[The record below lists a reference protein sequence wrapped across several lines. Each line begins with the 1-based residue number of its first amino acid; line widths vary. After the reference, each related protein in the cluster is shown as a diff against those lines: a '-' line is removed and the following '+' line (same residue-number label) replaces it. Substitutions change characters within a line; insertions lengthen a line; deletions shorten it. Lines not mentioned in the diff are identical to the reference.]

1 MSEQDKMTEQ
11 ETEVTTSGEAPQE
24 KKKQEVPTRSM
35 ILMILAGCYL
45 VYTGYRPCKN
55 VLDGVEGGSW
65 GFFAA
70 GAAFIVVGAVMLFV
84 GGRNYLRR
92 EKEKRAE
99 QEAQAQII
107 RETQPAK
114 EKKTMSIADR
124 ARLAEGLDDAE
135 ETETQADI
143 EKEEYEHRQRF
154 L

>member
-45 VYTGYRPCKN
+45 VYTGYRLCKN

-70 GAAFIVVGAVMLFV
+70 GGAFIVVGAVMLFV

-114 EKKTMSIADR
+114 EKKTMRIADR

-135 ETETQADI
+135 ETATQADT
-143 EKEEYEHRQRF
+143 EKEE
-154 L
+154 

>member
-45 VYTGYRPCKN
+45 LYTGYRLCKN

-65 GFFAA
+65 FFFAA

-92 EKEKRAE
+92 EKEKHAE

-107 RETQPAK
+107 RKTQPAE

-124 ARLAEGLDDAE
+124 ARLAGGLDDSE
-135 ETETQADI
+135 ETETQADT
-143 EKEEYEHRQRF
+143 EKEE
-154 L
+154 

>member
-45 VYTGYRPCKN
+45 VYTGYRLCKN

-70 GAAFIVVGAVMLFV
+70 GGAFIVVGAVMLFV

-114 EKKTMSIADR
+114 EKKTMSISDR

-135 ETETQADI
+135 ETATQADT
-143 EKEEYEHRQRF
+143 EKEE
-154 L
+154 

>member
-45 VYTGYRPCKN
+45 LYTGYRLCKN

-92 EKEKRAE
+92 EKEKHAE

-107 RETQPAK
+107 RKTQPAE

-124 ARLAEGLDDAE
+124 ARLAGGLDDSE
-135 ETETQADI
+135 ETETQADT
-143 EKEEYEHRQRF
+143 EKEE
-154 L
+154 

>member
-45 VYTGYRPCKN
+45 LYTGYRLCKN

-92 EKEKRAE
+92 EKEKHAE

-107 RETQPAK
+107 RKTQPAE
-114 EKKTMSIADR
+114 EKKTMSIAAR
-124 ARLAEGLDDAE
+124 ARLAGGLDDSE
-135 ETETQADI
+135 ETETQADT
-143 EKEEYEHRQRF
+143 EKEE
-154 L
+154 

>member
-1 MSEQDKMTEQ
+1 M
-11 ETEVTTSGEAPQE
+11 TTSGEAPQE

-45 VYTGYRPCKN
+45 VYTGYRLCKN

-135 ETETQADI
+135 KTETQADT
-143 EKEEYEHRQRF
+143 EKEE
-154 L
+154 

>member
-1 MSEQDKMTEQ
+1 MSAQDKMTEQ

-45 VYTGYRPCKN
+45 LYTGYRLCKN

-70 GAAFIVVGAVMLFV
+70 GGAFIVVGAVMLFV

-135 ETETQADI
+135 KTETQADT
-143 EKEEYEHRQRF
+143 ETEE
-154 L
+154 

>member
-11 ETEVTTSGEAPQE
+11 ETEVMTSGEAPQE

-45 VYTGYRPCKN
+45 LYTGYRLCKN

-92 EKEKRAE
+92 EKEKHAE

-107 RETQPAK
+107 RKTQPAE

-124 ARLAEGLDDAE
+124 ARLAGGLDDSE
-135 ETETQADI
+135 ETETQADT
-143 EKEEYEHRQRF
+143 EKEE
-154 L
+154 

>member
-45 VYTGYRPCKN
+45 LYTGYRLCKN

-92 EKEKRAE
+92 EKEKHAE
-99 QEAQAQII
+99 QENMTLT
-107 RETQPAK
+107 EL
-114 EKKTMSIADR
+114 KKVIADIYPGQR
-124 ARLAEGLDDAE
+124 
-135 ETETQADI
+135 QFYVI
-143 EKEEYEHRQRF
+143 EFKC

>member
-45 VYTGYRPCKN
+45 VYTGYRLCKN

-107 RETQPAK
+107 RETQQAK
-114 EKKTMSIADR
+114 EKKNMSIADR

-135 ETETQADI
+135 ETETQADT
-143 EKEEYEHRQRF
+143 EKEE
-154 L
+154 